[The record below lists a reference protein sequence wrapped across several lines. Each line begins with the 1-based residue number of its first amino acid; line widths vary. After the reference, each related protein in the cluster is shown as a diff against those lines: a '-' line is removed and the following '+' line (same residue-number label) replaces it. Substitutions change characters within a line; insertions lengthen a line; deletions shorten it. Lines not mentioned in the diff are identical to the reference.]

1 MVSVMERKE
10 FEERFL
16 ELGFTMDQISNIQDY
31 GASLIEVEEIEDGD
45 EYDARELALQYMID
59 ELIDADDD
67 YRAMYLEKITGSK
80 ISDDVIEK
88 LIERME
94 MDW

>member
-1 MVSVMERKE
+1 MDRKE

-16 ELGFTMDQISNIQDY
+16 ELGFTLEQISSIQNY
-31 GASLIEVEEIEDGD
+31 GATLFEVEEIEDGD
-45 EYDARELALQYMID
+45 DYDARELALQYMFD

-67 YRAMYLEKITGSK
+67 YRAEYLEKITGSK
-80 ISDDVIEK
+80 IPDDVMAR
-88 LIERME
+88 LIDRME

>member
-1 MVSVMERKE
+1 MERKE

-59 ELIDADDD
+59 ELIDADDE

>member
-1 MVSVMERKE
+1 MERKE

-16 ELGFTMDQISNIQDY
+16 ELGFTLEQISNIQDY